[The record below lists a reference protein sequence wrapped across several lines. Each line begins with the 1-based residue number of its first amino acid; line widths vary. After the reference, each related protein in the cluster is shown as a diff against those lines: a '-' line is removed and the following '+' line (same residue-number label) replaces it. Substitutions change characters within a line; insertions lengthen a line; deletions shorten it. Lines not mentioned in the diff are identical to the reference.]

1 MSNFQPNFLFL
12 PYEIL
17 SDDRLSLRQI
27 RVLMAIL
34 SWRKKNTNLSR
45 ISREMISERTGY
57 PLTRVSNI
65 TTQLEKL
72 GWISKKGNGGKSQ
85 WCEYTIKD
93 VEKLIAHKSNGDQNG
108 NHDQNGNDTVT
119 ETVTSGVTNSDT
131 GIDTGISTVKGTD
144 MYTPGFEKFWD
155 VYPKH
160 KTDKKGVFKKW
171 KKQKLEPKADELVAD
186 VLLRINE
193 SEKWGEGIICHP
205 RRYLEEERWT
215 EPLDKKKN
223 KVGEESFEDLHK
235 LAVSYMQEK
244 KTIEVA

>member
-17 SDDRLSLRQI
+17 SDDRLTLRQI

-34 SWRKKNTNLSR
+34 SWRKKNTNLAR
-45 ISREMISERTGY
+45 ISREMISDRTGY

-85 WCEYTIKD
+85 WCEYEIKD

-144 MYTPGFEKFWD
+144 IYTPGFEKWWD

-160 KTDKKGVFKKW
+160 KTGKNRVFRRW
-171 KKQKLEPKADELVAD
+171 KKQKLEPMADDLVAD

-193 SEKWGEGIICHP
+193 SVKWGGGIICHP
-205 RRYLEEERWT
+205 NRYLEEERWT
-215 EPLDKKKN
+215 EVLDKKEIDK
-223 KVGEESFEDLHK
+223 ESYEYLGFIAQQAIE
-235 LAVSYMQEK
+235 EK
-244 KTIEVA
+244 KSIEVA

>member
-17 SDDRLSLRQI
+17 SDDRLTLRQI

-119 ETVTSGVTNSDT
+119 ETVIPGVTVLDT
-131 GIDTGISTVKGTD
+131 GIDTGSSTGKEQILYKKNNLSDFNLQDQVIAKKVID
-144 MYTPGFEKFWD
+144 YRLSIKRPLKSL
-155 VYPKH
+155 
-160 KTDKKGVFKKW
+160 KGVIGRVNDVKDCMKAHNLSVDDVMHEWETGEWQTIGKDYSCFKKHS
-171 KKQKLEPKADELVAD
+171 KEL
-186 VLLRINE
+186 
-193 SEKWGEGIICHP
+193 S
-205 RRYLEEERWT
+205 LEE
-215 EPLDKKKN
+215 
-223 KVGEESFEDLHK
+223 KVARKRE
-235 LAVSYMQEK
+235 AV
-244 KTIEVA
+244 